1 MPAPVHVCTYSFVV
15 TNTGHEE
22 VIPVTSKSLRNL
34 SVTVQN
40 RGSNTVR
47 APYLF
52 GPNGWDFRSQ
62 EKLVKQITAGASSS
76 REKFFR
82 VFEWQ
87 SKHMY
92 RTLGDIQDSR
102 FYGSSDVLFLLNKYG
117 QALCAA
123 KAAVAAGLAGPSS
136 GIRLS
141 RKRIPR
147 RLEY

>member
-1 MPAPVHVCTYSFVV
+1 MFSLFKLILLSARRSTFSIPLSAGTLLLGPVGCLRAATQSYTVEEINDPWFAKYPMPAPVHVCTYSFVV

-62 EKLVKQITAGASSS
+62 EKLVKQKIGRASC
-76 REKFFR
+76 RER
-82 VFEWQ
+82 V
-87 SKHMY
+87 
-92 RTLGDIQDSR
+92 
-102 FYGSSDVLFLLNKYG
+102 
-117 QALCAA
+117 
-123 KAAVAAGLAGPSS
+123 
-136 GIRLS
+136 
-141 RKRIPR
+141 
-147 RLEY
+147 